1 MRANFALTGVRSVP
15 FPCFLLSRPLLSL
28 VVSASLSYRGFMGL
42 FGSLCDLNY
51 WIGPVDKNQ
60 RISRTG
66 NSTLLW
72 IFKDIR
78 IMTKSRV

>member
-1 MRANFALTGVRSVP
+1 MAQWFEVGGDLIG
-15 FPCFLLSRPLLSL
+15 SL
-28 VVSASLSYRGFMGL
+28 WVSLGL

>member
-1 MRANFALTGVRSVP
+1 MSEGRWHNGLRWAGI
-15 FPCFLLSRPLLSL
+15 LL
-28 VVSASLSYRGFMGL
+28 GL
-42 FGSLCDLNY
+42 YGSLCDLNY